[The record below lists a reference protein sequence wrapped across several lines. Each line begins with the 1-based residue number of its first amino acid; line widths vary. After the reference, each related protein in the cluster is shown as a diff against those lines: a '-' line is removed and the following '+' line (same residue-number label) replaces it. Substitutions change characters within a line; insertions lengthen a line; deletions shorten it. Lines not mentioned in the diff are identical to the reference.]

1 MIFKDTFVV
10 CGKNIAK
17 TTFIYLYVGALAVH
31 GERGGKIVESDEKVE
46 RLLSLTRAGRMLLLR
61 LMTRVKELFD
71 SIMGSLIPLLAI

>member
-31 GERGGKIVESDEKVE
+31 GERGGKVVESDEKVE
-46 RLLSLTRAGRMLLLR
+46 RLLSLARAGRMSLLR
-61 LMTRVKELFD
+61 LVVELESFLD
-71 SIMGSLIPLLAI
+71 PSWDHKVHYV